1 MASVVSDY
9 NSANGKGKNKEA
21 YLVSGDIYRI
31 THECI
36 SRARPGRRAKAKVQQ
51 LLWDTHEV
59 RGVVEED
66 LLDSSVSLNKLQY
79 LTF

>member
-1 MASVVSDY
+1 M
-9 NSANGKGKNKEA
+9 
-21 YLVSGDIYRI
+21 SGDIYHV

-36 SRARPGRRAKAKVQQ
+36 SRARARRRAKAKVQQ
-51 LLWDTHEV
+51 LIWDTHEV

-66 LLDSSVSLNKLQY
+66 LLDSNVSLNKLQY